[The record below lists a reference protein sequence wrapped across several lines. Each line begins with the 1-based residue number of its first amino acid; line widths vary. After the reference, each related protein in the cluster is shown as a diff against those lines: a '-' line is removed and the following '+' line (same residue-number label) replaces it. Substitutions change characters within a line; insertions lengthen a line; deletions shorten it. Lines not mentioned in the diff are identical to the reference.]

1 MILYTK
7 RWQIA
12 HRKTLQTYTIY
23 YRIVYGGGGDTEH
36 LLWCHTFAVFLRKL
50 QLGVAVRNAHKDF
63 SKQVDNTQRTSL
75 PVPCRSLALS
85 LSLYMDWLCC
95 LADIFFHQIQGTC
108 LSFWLTPLDKL
119 YSLDVQ
125 HSTYISWHWYDVTGH
140 NSFQSNKFVISY
152 PQHRHAQT

>member
-23 YRIVYGGGGDTEH
+23 YRIVYGGEGDTQH

-63 SKQVDNTQRTSL
+63 SKQVDNTQRL
-75 PVPCRSLALS
+75 CRFHVARS
-85 LSLYMDWLCC
+85 LSLWL
-95 LADIFFHQIQGTC
+95 F
-108 LSFWLTPLDKL
+108 L
-119 YSLDVQ
+119 YIWIG
-125 HSTYISWHWYDVTGH
+125 Y
-140 NSFQSNKFVISY
+140 
-152 PQHRHAQT
+152 AA